1 MIYTESLSKTYNN
14 SVHALVDLNL
24 KIPAG
29 EIFGL
34 LGPNGAGK
42 TTTVRVLSC
51 ILEPTSGEAVVD
63 EFSIKDDKEAIRKNV
78 GLLSENPSLYER
90 LSARKNL
97 EYIGRLYGL
106 SREQVRKKANELAE
120 ILDFTKNLDI
130 ETGKLS
136 KGNKHKVSIA
146 RAMLHDPKVLF
157 LDEPTASLDPEMS
170 KIVRDTIEKLTDT
183 FDTTVFICTHN
194 LPEAERLCD
203 RVGIIDR
210 GHLITAGSPKEL
222 IKNKTPDSE
231 IHVALTDINNAI
243 SSIFSNFKDM
253 NNLQIDQKAKEVIFA
268 TYDPVTVVPN
278 LIRELVVNANANIL
292 SVYERKKTLEDVYFD
307 YLGRSS
313 ENGN

>member
-1 MIYTESLSKTYNN
+1 MIYIESLSKTYNG
-14 SVHALVDLNL
+14 SVEALVDLSL
-24 KIPAG
+24 KVPPG

-51 ILEPTSGEAVVD
+51 ILEPTSGEAVVGD
-63 EFSIKDDKEAIRKNV
+63 LSIRDDKEAVRKIV

-106 SREQVRKKANELAE
+106 SREQARKKTNELAE
-120 ILDFTKNLDI
+120 VLEFTKNLDI

-136 KGNKHKVSIA
+136 KGNKHKVAIA
-146 RAMLHDPKVLF
+146 RAMLHEPRVLF
-157 LDEPTASLDPEMS
+157 LDEPTSSLDPEMS
-170 KIVRDTIEKLTDT
+170 KIVRDTIEKLTSSYDA
-183 FDTTVFICTHN
+183 TVFICTHN

-203 RVGIIDR
+203 RVGIIDQ
-210 GHLITAGSPKEL
+210 GHLITAGTPKEL

-231 IHVALTDINNAI
+231 IHVSFTDLNNQI
-243 SSIFSNFKDM
+243 ESTFSNYKNF
-253 NNLQIDQKAKEVIFA
+253 NNLKIDQKEHEVIFA
-268 TYDPVTVVPN
+268 TYDPVNIVPD

-307 YLGRSS
+307 YLGRSL